1 MHVTTECYYTL
12 LHAEKMSSKHVCVC
26 IYLYICIHVCMVV
39 VVGEE
44 LSSFRYTVAELSRSF
59 RVACVGVHVS
69 YLSISISVTTAI
81 YICTYTHIHSCMH
94 ACMHAYIH
102 TYELTY
108 MHTYMM
114 HAYIHTYINTQK
126 QRNHTYLHTMHAYYT
141 RLSNVYEYL
150 ANTRM
155 S

>member
-44 LSSFRYTVAELSRSF
+44 LFSFRYTVAELSRSF

-94 ACMHAYIH
+94 ACMHTYIR
-102 TYELTY
+102 TYI
-108 MHTYMM
+108 
-114 HAYIHTYINTQK
+114 HAYIHDACIHTYIHKHSKTTQP
-126 QRNHTYLHTMHAYYT
+126 HILTYHACILHA
-141 RLSNVYEYL
+141 VI
-150 ANTRM
+150 
-155 S
+155 